1 MLKAKRSLI
10 AVVQQI
16 RLRNFNPEDLF
27 PVLRLANRTLNENY
41 EGGLFLHL
49 ADLYPDGFIVCEDG
63 EQIVG
68 FVLGVVER
76 AYEARILILAVDED
90 HRQRGAGSELVKLFI
105 ERFRRGGVRRVK
117 LEVRVSNTPA
127 IRLYE
132 RLGFERKKVLPAY
145 YADGE
150 DAYLMSRPIA

>member
-1 MLKAKRSLI
+1 M
-10 AVVQQI
+10 QQV
-16 RLRNFNPEDLF
+16 RLRNFQPDDLF

-49 ADLYPDGFIVCEDG
+49 ADLYPDGFIVAEDG
-63 EQIVG
+63 ESIVG
-68 FVLGVVER
+68 FILGVVER

-90 HRQRGAGSELVKLFI
+90 YRQRGIGSELVRLFL
-105 ERFRRGGVRRVK
+105 ERFRRSGVRRVK
-117 LEVRVSNTPA
+117 LEVRVSNVPA

-150 DAYLMSRPIA
+150 DAYLMSRPIG